1 MAVVIII
8 IINNIADRV
17 RSGRKDFFLKKSS
30 LKILEAS
37 TSCDILV
44 KLQLAF
50 VWQKARKTLT
60 NPCNNFNKS
69 I

>member
-44 KLQLAF
+44 KLQLGF
-50 VWQKARKTLT
+50 VWQRAKKT
-60 NPCNNFNKS
+60 
-69 I
+69 